1 MAIGWQSSWR
11 YLIFARFVVSPM
23 FPRNNVKYSFAKH
36 PPGGGIRG
44 KLYRLRTAEPAFEVM
59 STGVHHGI
67 NSAEGGG
74 HNVFLERSEA
84 VVTEHLLQQGGEAGG
99 GRGRGIGVHVGVGW
113 WIWMSLYQL
122 PESRSNEQFG
132 EGGFF

>member
-1 MAIGWQSSWR
+1 MQTLRIFISSPVDVQ
-11 YLIFARFVVSPM
+11 LIDLILHQRDQRRDHDGQPLTHEGRELIAEAFSRA
-23 FPRNNVKYSFAKH
+23 
-36 PPGGGIRG
+36 GGKDGDGI
-44 KLYRLRTAEPAFEVM
+44 K
-59 STGVHHGI
+59 
-67 NSAEGGG
+67 SAEGGG
-74 HNVFLERSEA
+74 HDVFLKRAEA
-84 VVTEHLLQQGGEAGG
+84 VVTKHLSQQGGETGG